1 MHEGAVVR
9 LYGPTGT
16 VVGAGLYVAP
26 GKVLTCAHVVTT
38 ALGLPTGTPPDAE
51 AALQA
56 DLPLV
61 TPHPVLSLRVA
72 AWQPESD
79 LALLELTS
87 VPPAGAVSRTLL
99 SAGELWGHPFRAFGF
114 PHYHRDGV
122 WVSGRLLAAT
132 GQGWVQVEEVKQTG
146 YFVAPGFSG
155 APVWDEEL
163 GGVGGILVATE
174 VDPGVRAA
182 FMIPA
187 ARIAQ
192 HWPRL
197 VTERSPGQPSQEHAP
212 ARGVIRAGTLKAT
225 NVVVGVQTPA
235 GLPVDP
241 DAVQAA
247 QGGSI
252 EAEHLEAE
260 HVVNGL
266 QQLPTGGTLR
276 APGTFSTAA
285 YRQKLERFSDT
296 EIESLCQDHF
306 WEVYNTFGRGQGRV
320 EKINTLLDQCRRKPE
335 LGARL
340 VALLG
345 RGAVR

>member
-26 GKVLTCAHVVTT
+26 GALLTCAHVVTA
-38 ALGLPTGTPPDAE
+38 ALGLPTGTSPEAE
-51 AALQA
+51 ATLQA
-56 DLPLV
+56 DFPLV
-61 TPHPVLSLRVA
+61 APHAALTVRVA
-72 AWQPESD
+72 DWHPESD
-79 LALLELTS
+79 LTRLCLTS
-87 VPPAGAVSRTLL
+87 APPAGAVSRTLL
-99 SAGELWGHPFRAFGF
+99 SAGDLWGHPFRAFGF

-122 WVSGRLLAAT
+122 WASGRLLAST

-155 APVWDEEL
+155 APVWDEAL

-174 VDPGVRAA
+174 ADPGVRAA

-187 ARIAQ
+187 ARIAR
-192 HWPRL
+192 HWPGF
-197 VTERSPGQPSQEHAP
+197 VTERVPVQPPQGQAP
-212 ARGVIRAGTLKAT
+212 ARGGIRAGTLKAT
-225 NVVVGVQTPA
+225 NVVVGLQTPA

-241 DAVQAA
+241 AAVRAA

-252 EAEHLEAE
+252 EVEYLEAE

-266 QQLPTGGTLR
+266 QQLPAGGTPR
-276 APGTFSTAA
+276 APDTFSTAT

-296 EIESLCQDHF
+296 EIDAFCQDHF

-345 RGAVR
+345 